1 MKYINV
7 QTDSE
12 KNTMKKCLYCP
23 VNKFH
28 IKRGNHH
35 IHHAIFFDIYA
46 GCLIYLYGH
55 FFTIHL
61 FVKLLAFSQRDNDA
75 RE

>member
-1 MKYINV
+1 
-7 QTDSE
+7 
-12 KNTMKKCLYCP
+12 MKKFLKSP
-23 VNKFH
+23 LIKFQN
-28 IKRGNHH
+28 KRGVPP
-35 IHHAIFFDIYA
+35 IHQAVFFETYA

-61 FVKLLAFSQRDNDA
+61 FVRLLAFNHRETDA